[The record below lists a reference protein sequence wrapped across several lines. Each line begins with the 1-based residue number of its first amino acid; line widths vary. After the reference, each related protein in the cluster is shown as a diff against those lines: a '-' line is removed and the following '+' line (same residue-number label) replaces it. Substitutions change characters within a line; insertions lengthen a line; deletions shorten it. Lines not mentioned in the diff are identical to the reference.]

1 MPLKICLLFTLFFNV
16 FSDIGQEKYND
27 TLFYKSGYDRIV
39 HVMDYDFNRINFK
52 YRSDKGEVIES
63 SLPIRVLKGFSIYDD
78 NDQLVDAS
86 HVPHSKFEEEV
97 KKQKYPDTVTVA
109 QHQFSINPFAL
120 ALLSFN
126 GQYRYR
132 FGDKMQHGIVAKGLA
147 LFSNIQNDG
156 YIGNYTFGLGYEFI
170 PYYGGPASLGFDFCP
185 TVGYD
190 NFNESPYIQ
199 IPLSL
204 KCDFRL
210 TSSLNFAIEGGGG
223 QIFHDGGSRP
233 FIRGTIGLVFLFKPK
248 VTFATAYFD

>member
-1 MPLKICLLFTLFFNV
+1 
-16 FSDIGQEKYND
+16 
-27 TLFYKSGYDRIV
+27 
-39 HVMDYDFNRINFK
+39 
-52 YRSDKGEVIES
+52 
-63 SLPIRVLKGFSIYDD
+63 
-78 NDQLVDAS
+78 
-86 HVPHSKFEEEV
+86 
-97 KKQKYPDTVTVA
+97 
-109 QHQFSINPFAL
+109 
-120 ALLSFN
+120 
-126 GQYRYR
+126 
-132 FGDKMQHGIVAKGLA
+132 
-147 LFSNIQNDG
+147 
-156 YIGNYTFGLGYEFI
+156 
-170 PYYGGPASLGFDFCP
+170 FCP